1 MIGGSSFVSG
11 RKVRTV
17 LVGLALRRGLF
28 LFVSVFSIKYEAGLA
43 TVKRL
48 WGEVID
54 VRRGE
59 KV

>member
-1 MIGGSSFVSG
+1 MSG
-11 RKVRTV
+11 RKVGTV
-17 LVGLALRRGLF
+17 LVGLALRRRLF